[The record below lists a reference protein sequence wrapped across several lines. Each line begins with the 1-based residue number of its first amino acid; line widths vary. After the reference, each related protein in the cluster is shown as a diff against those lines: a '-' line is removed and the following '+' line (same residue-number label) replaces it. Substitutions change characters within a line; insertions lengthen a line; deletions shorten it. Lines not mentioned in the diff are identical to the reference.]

1 MTANNPVSNNPPAT
15 IVLIH
20 GLWLTPRSWEHWITR
35 YTERGHRVLA
45 PAWPGMEIEVDALR
59 ANPSVTDGL
68 GIDAIADHYERI
80 IRDLEAPPIIMGHS
94 FGAALA
100 QIMLSRGLGLA
111 GVALHPAPVKG
122 VYRLPVSALRASFPV
137 LRNPANRRRTVGL
150 TYEQWRY
157 AFTNT
162 MSDQDSRDAYD
173 RYHVPSTG
181 RPLFQAATANLVR
194 NAPTAVDF
202 ARDDRAPLL
211 LVAGGADHVVPKAM
225 VRETIKRYSGS
236 GAITAYHLFPG
247 RPHFTTGAPGWR
259 DVADYVL
266 NWATLNATRGS
277 HPVRAPGPAVTEPQP
292 GTP

>member
-1 MTANNPVSNNPPAT
+1 MAEKNPPAT

-20 GLWLTPRSWEHWITR
+20 GLWLTPRSWEHWIAR

-45 PAWPGMEIEVDALR
+45 PAWPGMEIEVEALR

-68 GIDAIADHYERI
+68 GLGTIADYYERI
-80 IRDLEAPPIIMGHS
+80 VRDLGEPPIIMGHS
-94 FGAALA
+94 FGGTLA

-122 VYRLPVSALRASFPV
+122 VYRLPVSTLRSSFPV
-137 LRNPANRRRTVGL
+137 LRNPANRHKTVGL
-150 TYEQWRY
+150 THAQWHY

-162 MSDQDSRDAYD
+162 MSEQDSRAAYD

-181 RPLFQAATANLVR
+181 RPLFQAAVANF
-194 NAPTAVDF
+194 APGAVTTVDF
-202 ARDDRAPLL
+202 ARGDRAPLL
-211 LVAGGADHVVPKAM
+211 LVSGGSDRVVPKAV
-225 VRETIKRYSGS
+225 VRENAKRYDRS
-236 GAITAYHLFPG
+236 GAITAYHEFPG

-266 NWATLNATRGS
+266 NWAELNAARGDHS
-277 HPVRAPGPAVTEPQP
+277 EPAPEPAVTRPDP
-292 GTP
+292 GTT